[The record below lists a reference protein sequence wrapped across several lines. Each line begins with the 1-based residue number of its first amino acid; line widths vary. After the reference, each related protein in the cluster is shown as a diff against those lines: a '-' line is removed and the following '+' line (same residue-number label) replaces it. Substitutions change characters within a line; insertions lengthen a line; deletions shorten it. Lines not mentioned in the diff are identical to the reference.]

1 MTLMPPTTSRRK
13 PSFPFIAEIL
23 LPLCCTLP
31 IRADVHPIQHSA
43 REQINAQVLGA
54 ATHEIETLAQKRQW
68 HDYRYTFNI
77 YIPSTVSSQALCAST
92 PQVSTTSSPEVVL
105 TRMNFVVS
113 CPGSAGWQ
121 VNVAVRPDV
130 SLPVVMPKS
139 LIARNTVLTADEL
152 VLRKFNISG
161 QREGLMMNM
170 EEAIG
175 LTSKRTLRPGKP
187 LIRTKLVQPMLVK
200 RNQPVMIVS
209 HMAGITAS
217 MPGVALKNGR
227 KGEVIKI
234 RNASSQRII
243 NATVD
248 DTGVV
253 TTLTARQ

>member
-1 MTLMPPTTSRRK
+1 MKLSPSRRK

-23 LPLCCTLP
+23 LALCCALP
-31 IRADVHPIQHSA
+31 VHADVHPVQHSA

-54 ATHEIETLAQKRQW
+54 ATHEIEALAQKQHW
-68 HDYRYTFNI
+68 HDYRYTFNV
-77 YIPSTVSSQALCAST
+77 YIPSTVSTQALCAST
-92 PQVSTTSSPEVVL
+92 PQVSTTSSQEMAL

-130 SLPVVMPKS
+130 SVPVVMPKS
-139 LIARNTVLTADEL
+139 LIARDTVLTVDDL
-152 VLRKFNISG
+152 VLKKFNISG

-175 LTSKRTLRPGKP
+175 LTSKRALRPGKP
-187 LIRTKLVQPMLVK
+187 LTRNELVQPVLVK
-200 RNQPVMIVS
+200 RDQPVMIVS

-217 MPGVALKNGR
+217 MPGVAMKNGR

-234 RNASSQRII
+234 RNDSSQRII

-253 TTLTARQ
+253 TTLTAEQ